1 MKQLTGDYRHGQ
13 WQLRQSFLP
22 VSVSVSIW
30 IWARYKVSA
39 AAAAAAA
46 AAATSAAAGN
56 ETGPLQTIIQMR

>member
-46 AAATSAAAGN
+46 TSAAAGN